1 MADKIYYVF
10 CSDDCR
16 YEGMTREQI
25 IAAIAEAT
33 GNVPTDIDSAFITK
47 LKELNHNEAL
57 SFWLGTEA
65 EFNALDIEASVYKL
79 RVDSNGEVY
88 LTPCPTD
95 KSQAVTLFVDDWS
108 GNEQTVHVDGA
119 TDTNTVIVSPDPEDS
134 NFNAYTAAGIRCV
147 EQHIGSLTFRCN
159 SAPAD
164 DVVANVA
171 ILS

>member
-10 CSDDCR
+10 CSDDCK

-57 SFWLGTEA
+57 SFWMGTES
-65 EFNALDIEASVYKL
+65 EFNALGIEADAYKL
-79 RVDSNGEVY
+79 RVDADNNVY
-88 LTPCPTD
+88 LTPCATD
-95 KSQAVTLFVDDWS
+95 KSQAVVLKVNEWS
-108 GNEQTVHVDGA
+108 GNEQTVGVDGA
-119 TDTNTVIVSPDPEDS
+119 TDTNTVVVSPDPEDD
-134 NFNAYTAAGIRCV
+134 NFNAYTGAGIRCV
-147 EQHIGSLTFRCN
+147 SQHIGSLTFRCN

-164 DVVANVA
+164 DVIANVA
-171 ILS
+171 ILN